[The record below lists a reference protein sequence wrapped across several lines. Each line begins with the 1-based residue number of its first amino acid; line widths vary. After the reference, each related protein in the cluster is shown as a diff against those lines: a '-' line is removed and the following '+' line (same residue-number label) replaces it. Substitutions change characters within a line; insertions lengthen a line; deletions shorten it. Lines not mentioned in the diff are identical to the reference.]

1 MSSPNARQYIVSADV
16 LPEVFLAVSRARE
29 LLETGQAATVAE
41 AVSRAGVSRSA
52 YYKYKDAV
60 TPFRDIRRGQ
70 VLTLSVIMH
79 DRPGTLSAVLAI
91 FADIRAN
98 ILTINQSIPTNG
110 AAIVTLSIVPE
121 DMEVTVDALCERIGA
136 LPAVIRVELLA
147 G

>member
-1 MSSPNARQYIVSADV
+1 MPSPNARQYIVSADV

-29 LLETGQAATVAE
+29 LLETGQASTVAE
-41 AVSRAGVSRSA
+41 AVSRVGISRSA
-52 YYKYKDAV
+52 YYKYKNAV
-60 TPFRDIRRGQ
+60 TPFRDMRRGQ

-79 DRPGTLSAVLAI
+79 DRPGALSAVLAI

-121 DMEVTVDALCERIGA
+121 DMEVTVDELRARIEALS
-136 LPAVIRVELLA
+136 AVIRVEMLA

>member
-1 MSSPNARQYIVSADV
+1 MHSPNVRQYIVSADV

-29 LLETGQAATVAE
+29 LLETGQASTVAE
-41 AVSRAGVSRSA
+41 AVSLAGISRSA
-52 YYKYKDAV
+52 YYKYKNAV
-60 TPFRDIRRGQ
+60 TPFRDMRRGQ
-70 VLTLSVIMH
+70 MLTLSVIIH

-98 ILTINQSIPTNG
+98 ILTINQAIPTNG

-121 DMEVTVDALCERIGA
+121 DMSVTVDELRARIEA
-136 LPAVIRVELLA
+136 LPAVIRVEMLA

>member
-1 MSSPNARQYIVSADV
+1 MHSSNARQYIVRADV

-29 LLETGQAATVAE
+29 LLETGQASTVAE
-41 AVSRAGVSRSA
+41 AAARVGISRSA
-52 YYKYKDAV
+52 YYKYKNAV

-79 DRPGTLSAVLAI
+79 DKPGTLSAVLAI

-121 DMEVTVDALCERIGA
+121 EMEVTVDELRGRIEA
-136 LPAVIRVELLA
+136 LPAVIRVEMLA

>member
-1 MSSPNARQYIVSADV
+1 MPDPNARQYIVSADV
-16 LPEVFLAVSRARE
+16 LPEIFLAVSRARE
-29 LLETGQAATVAE
+29 LLETGQASTVAE
-41 AVSRAGVSRSA
+41 AAARAGISRSA

-60 TPFRDIRRGQ
+60 TPFRDMKRGQ

-79 DRPGTLSAVLAI
+79 DKPGTLSAVLAI

-98 ILTINQSIPTNG
+98 ILTINPSIPTNG

-121 DMEVTVDALCERIGA
+121 EMEVTVDELRGRIEA
-136 LPAVIRVELLA
+136 LPAVIRVEMLA